1 MTSRPPFPNGPAQRT
16 SDASG
21 AMGPFIGIG
30 LPQAL
35 AADLAGGR
43 RVLSLAPEDI
53 AAADLH
59 RIPDVVVACL
69 LLGSAMDA
77 LDVIAVLSA
86 TGYSGAL
93 TVVAPPLPN
102 PRMVER
108 ELARAAKPMDVT
120 LVIR

>member
-1 MTSRPPFPNGPAQRT
+1 
-16 SDASG
+16 
-21 AMGPFIGIG
+21 MGPFIGIG

-59 RIPDVVVACL
+59 RIPDVMVACL
-69 LLGSAMDA
+69 LLGSVMDA

-108 ELARAAKPMDVT
+108 ELARAAKPMNVT